1 MAKKRIAPEKELKI
15 KLEKAKDNGYD
26 IRLGEVKLD
35 GDGMKN
41 CKQNKSSRAYYF
53 KEKKHNNR
61 VVLTITDQVK
71 AEKSS
76 MNLKKV
82 LEAIERSTL
91 TSCYQNFLKKLYLAV
106 TSDALLPIR
115 VSVHVSD
122 IGFSV
127 GINENPVYACNKIYW
142 TAKELTKETLKK
154 VTTSAE
160 TSHIESDS
168 ELLAEG
174 YKQSL

>member
-1 MAKKRIAPEKELKI
+1 MAKKRVTPEKELKI
-15 KLEKAKDNGYD
+15 KLEKAKDNGYG
-26 IRLGEVKLD
+26 IKLGEVKLD

-41 CKQNKSSRAYYF
+41 CKHNKSSRAYYF

-71 AEKSS
+71 AENSS
-76 MNLKKV
+76 MNLKKI

-106 TSDALLPIR
+106 TSDALLPVR
-115 VSVHVSD
+115 VSIYVSE

-160 TSHIESDS
+160 TNHIESDS

>member
-1 MAKKRIAPEKELKI
+1 MAKERIAPEKDLKI

-26 IRLGEVKLD
+26 IRIGEVKLD

-71 AEKSS
+71 AENSS

-82 LEAIERSTL
+82 LEAVERSTMA
-91 TSCYQNFLKKLYLAV
+91 SCYQNFLKKLYLAV
-106 TSDALLPIR
+106 TSDALLPVR
-115 VSVHVSD
+115 VSIHVSE

-142 TAKELTKETLKK
+142 TAKELAKETLKK

-160 TSHIESDS
+160 TSRIESDS